1 MFKALFNVLF
11 SVISGLANVIL
22 APVNLLVAGLVP
34 DTARLINTFTTAVN
48 TFIGDGLNY
57 FFSMLPPNCK
67 TFILLYLTFLVA
79 YYSISI
85 SVHAILKVYKII
97 QNIKIW

>member
-1 MFKALFNVLF
+1 MFKILFDVLF
-11 SVISGLANVIL
+11 SVISGIANVIL
-22 APVNLLVAGLVP
+22 APINLLVAGLIP
-34 DTARLINTFTTAVN
+34 DTAKLINTFNTAVN

-57 FFSMLPPNCK
+57 FFSMLPPNCR
-67 TFILLYLTFLVA
+67 FFVLLYLTFLVA
-79 YYSISI
+79 YYTISI